1 MNEDVVPKWNGR
13 AKVLPDNDPPVV
25 AAEGQ
30 KDRFKNDMFGE
41 KIICPKC
48 KSRHYK
54 HIWCPSCGVYFCEDC
69 GHILEKG
76 AMDFD
81 EYQKRCRE
89 TDLFPPKKEE
99 SVNLLEYRTLCIN
112 GEVGEL
118 SEKILDMALAELA
131 LESKAGK
138 LANKV
143 KKIRR
148 DGLSKKLKDGITHE
162 LGDIMWYLSILCDL
176 NGVTMKEV
184 AERNITML
192 ADRKKRDV
200 IKGSGDDR

>member
-1 MNEDVVPKWNGR
+1 MTFGGKEDCPECG
-13 AKVLPDNDPPVV
+13 AKN
-25 AAEGQ
+25 
-30 KDRFKNDMFGE
+30 
-41 KIICPKC
+41 
-48 KSRHYK
+48 YK
-54 HIWCPSCGVYFCEDC
+54 HTYCPSCAAYFCEDC
-69 GHILEKG
+69 GHIWKDTVS
-76 AMDFD
+76 MSFD
-81 EYQKRCRE
+81 EYQAKCRE

-99 SVNLLEYRTLCIN
+99 IVNLLEYRTLCIN

-148 DGLSKKLKDGITHE
+148 DGLSEKLKTGIIHE

-176 NGVTMKEV
+176 TGVSMKEV
-184 AERNITML
+184 AKRNIIML
-192 ADRKKRDV
+192 ADRKKRDA